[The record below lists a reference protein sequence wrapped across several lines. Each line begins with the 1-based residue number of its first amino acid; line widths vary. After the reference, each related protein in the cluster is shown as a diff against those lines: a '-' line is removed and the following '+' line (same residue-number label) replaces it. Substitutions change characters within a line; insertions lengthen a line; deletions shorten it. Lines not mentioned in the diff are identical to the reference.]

1 MTRGAG
7 FICNTIIS
15 QHKLSGFHKSL
26 YYQGYPRHNAVSADF
41 LEPVCTGGHL
51 VAPLGF
57 SVGDRTCTPKQE
69 KVPVWVRVGS
79 KKLLPITCMAGV
91 SPVLPSTD
99 SELVDC
105 APRQRPHRNTLRIS
119 QGWHRGPYPVQDC
132 PENRNFRRTYYRNK
146 GSRFWMDTI
155 SG

>member
-7 FICNTIIS
+7 FFCVTIIS

-26 YYQGYPRHNAVSADF
+26 YCQGYPRHNAVSADF

-51 VAPLGF
+51 VASLGF

-79 KKLLPITCMAGV
+79 KKLLPITSTAGV

-99 SELVDC
+99 SEMLYLV
-105 APRQRPHRNTLRIS
+105 PRQGLRVNMLRI
-119 QGWHRGPYPVQDC
+119 
-132 PENRNFRRTYYRNK
+132 
-146 GSRFWMDTI
+146 
-155 SG
+155 